1 MLLKIKTFLSSL
13 NYSWLNFKL
22 QTQVIFATTILV
34 FVLTSNLTSWPL
46 KNIEIEINRNNI
58 RFENDINSLLST
70 NIVLLLKEKKESQ
83 INQLC
88 ERFYQSSPNI
98 RCILFI
104 DREGL
109 EYGLPYDYSELRQI
123 FLINETAD
131 EQKSQRVL
139 RQTQRVSPVRIV
151 KLTLMEQNDFL
162 GLLIIGNNLTPN
174 SFKQFTI
181 TNEIIIL
188 LCFNFGIVLIIG
200 AVYTKLA
207 ITNPI
212 REVTTGIE
220 SITHGDFNKRIRFL
234 LGGEVG
240 ELITKFNEL
249 GRQLKLNE
257 EQTLSK
263 LWTEKIKF
271 ESIVTTI
278 DDGTLL
284 LDINLRI
291 ILVNRA
297 ASKFLG
303 WKKNTRI
310 LGSPIW
316 DHLPR
321 PLQKKL
327 FVTLQAIIFE
337 KNIAVFEEIL
347 TSDIYDHQYI
357 RIIVNIVYDDELQTV
372 PIGVGLT
379 IQDTTKEVEL
389 DKTQSRF
396 MSNISHELRT
406 PLFNIKSFIETLQEY
421 DYTLSIWQKRYFLD
435 IVNQETN
442 RLTRLVNDILCISKL
457 EAKGNVTLEN
467 INLLEIIDQTIS
479 TYQIIARE
487 KKLKLDTKHLLP
499 LTTIRGNKDLLLQ
512 VLINLIGNALK
523 FTYPNGEIII
533 RTYITSQY
541 KLRIEIAD
549 TGIGILENHQ
559 QTIFQQFYRVEN
571 DVHTLKGTGLG
582 LSIVQTI
589 LAEHNTTIHVIS
601 RYNTGSIFWFDVEQI

>member
-1 MLLKIKTFLSSL
+1 
-13 NYSWLNFKL
+13 L

-34 FVLTSNLTSWPL
+34 FGLASSLTSLPL
-46 KNIEIEINRNNI
+46 KTIEIEINRTNI

-70 NIVLLLKEKKESQ
+70 NIVLLLKEKKERQ

-98 RCILFI
+98 RYILFI
-104 DREGL
+104 DRYGF
-109 EYGLPYDYSELRQI
+109 EYGLPYDYYELRQF
-123 FLINETAD
+123 FLQKGASD
-131 EQKSQRVL
+131 EPKSQGIL
-139 RQTQRVSPVRIV
+139 LNQYQRPIHAV
-151 KLTLMEQNDFL
+151 KLTLNEQSDFL
-162 GLLIIGNNLTPN
+162 GVLLIGSNLGPN
-174 SFKQFTI
+174 SFKHFII
-181 TNEIIIL
+181 TNEIISL
-188 LCFNFGIVLIIG
+188 LCFNFGIVAIIG
-200 AVYTKLA
+200 TVYIKLA
-207 ITNPI
+207 VTSPI
-212 REVTTGIE
+212 REVTSGIK
-220 SITHGDFNKRIRFL
+220 SITNGNLTKRIRFI

-249 GRQLKLNE
+249 GRQLQLNE
-257 EQTLSK
+257 EQTTSK

-271 ESIVTTI
+271 ESLITTI

-284 LDINLRI
+284 LDTNLRI

-321 PLQKKL
+321 QLQKKL
-327 FVTLQAIIFE
+327 FVTLQEILFE
-337 KNIAVFEEIL
+337 KNIAIFEEIL
-347 TSDIYDHQYI
+347 PSEISNRSNQCI
-357 RIIVNIVYDDELQTV
+357 RIILNIVYDDDLQTL
-372 PIGVGLT
+372 PLGIGLT

-389 DKTQSRF
+389 DKTQNRF

-421 DYTLSIWQKRYFLD
+421 DYTLSNWQKRYFLN
-435 IVNQETN
+435 IVNKETN

-457 EAKGNVTLEN
+457 ESNKNLTLEN
-467 INLLEIIDQTIS
+467 LNFIETINQTIS
-479 TYQIIARE
+479 TYQIIAHE
-487 KKLKLDTKHLLP
+487 KKLKLYAKDLL
-499 LTTIRGNKDLLLQ
+499 TYRTIKGNKDLLLQ

-533 RTYITSQY
+533 RTYLTGNL
-541 KLRIEIAD
+541 KLRVEIAD
-549 TGIGILENHQ
+549 TGIGILENYQ
-559 QTIFQQFYRVEN
+559 QTIFQRFYRVEN

-589 LAEHNTTIHVIS
+589 LSEHNTNIHVIS
-601 RYNTGSIFWFDVEQI
+601 RYNTGSIFWFDI